1 MACQQ
6 DTLVT
11 LHLGGS
17 SLCFWDVLVLFRDL
31 FHALSA
37 NVAVMER
44 LLASPPGKFLELG
57 TKQLLTEY
65 FQGGKSTSG
74 GDTQDKQERE
84 EQGDMDIPALSP
96 KGSWLLED
104 SERDLIKKDHR
115 AEV

>member
-1 MACQQ
+1 M
-6 DTLVT
+6 L
-11 LHLGGS
+11 
-17 SLCFWDVLVLFRDL
+17 WDVLILSRNLFDM
-31 FHALSA
+31 SPGG
-37 NVAVMER
+37 VAVMER
-44 LLASPPGKFLELG
+44 LLAPPPGKFLELR
-57 TKQLLTEY
+57 TDKLLTDY
-65 FQGGKSTSG
+65 FQGGSTSG